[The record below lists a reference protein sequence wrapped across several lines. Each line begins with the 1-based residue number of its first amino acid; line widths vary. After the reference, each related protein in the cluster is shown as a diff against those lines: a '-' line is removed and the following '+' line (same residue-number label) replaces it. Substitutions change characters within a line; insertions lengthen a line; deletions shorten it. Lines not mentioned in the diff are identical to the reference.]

1 MDLEKQIEYDK
12 TTENKGNPNTW
23 ISRCCKMNKE
33 ISKPLLKYI
42 IQINITLILLVYSMI
57 QLNKKEA
64 QSRELYISIIS
75 TIIGIYLPSPSHK
88 D

>member
-1 MDLEKQIEYDK
+1 MDLEDQKEINNNTRSDDS
-12 TTENKGNPNTW
+12 TW
-23 ISRCCKMNKE
+23 ISKCCKINKE

-42 IQINITLILLVYSMI
+42 VQINITMILLIYSMI
-57 QLNKKEA
+57 QLNKEDS

>member
-1 MDLEKQIEYDK
+1 MDIEEQKEINNNTRSYDS
-12 TTENKGNPNTW
+12 TW

-42 IQINITLILLVYSMI
+42 VQINITMILLIYSMI
-57 QLNKKEA
+57 QLNKEDSK
-64 QSRELYISIIS
+64 SRELYISIIS